1 LKQTEKECVVLRKK
15 NKELTSEVGILE
27 RSIKEKDEIISRNK
41 KEIKELSKNALNLSK
56 KVITTDDLFINQEEK
71 WLMRE
76 RELLEKNMNCLKIK
90 EQFEEGWKREKHTLQ
105 IKE

>member
-1 LKQTEKECVVLRKK
+1 
-15 NKELTSEVGILE
+15 
-27 RSIKEKDEIISRNK
+27 
-41 KEIKELSKNALNLSK
+41 
-56 KVITTDDLFINQEEK
+56 
-71 WLMRE
+71 MRE